1 MLDAKHLPL
10 VLPEVDEYLPTE
22 TGEPPLGRAKN
33 WAWDTVNEK
42 IVSNDLI
49 DHQTIFPLELNTMPG
64 WAGSSWYFLRYMD
77 ATNSDEFVSKDA
89 LNYWKEVDLYIG
101 GSEHATGHL
110 LYARFWQKFL
120 YDREWVP
127 TKEFAKTHQ
136 SRNDF
141 GNERLCVSNQRK
153 QSIRF
158 FQPKRSIRN
167 HANFRGY
174 QFAQRRDRRIGF
186 GEIQSLAR

>member
-49 DHQTIFPLELNTMPG
+49 DHQTIFPLELNTMQG

-77 ATNSDEFVSKDA
+77 ATNSDELVSIDD

-110 LYARFWQKFL
+110 LYARYWQK
-120 YDREWVP
+120 
-127 TKEFAKTHQ
+127 
-136 SRNDF
+136 
-141 GNERLCVSNQRK
+141 
-153 QSIRF
+153 
-158 FQPKRSIRN
+158 
-167 HANFRGY
+167 
-174 QFAQRRDRRIGF
+174 
-186 GEIQSLAR
+186 